1 MLRPHSSRTRL
12 AQHCTAALRPA
23 PNGLL
28 LPQTYYARHA
38 FSTKDSNVKSV
49 AVLGEL
55 LLLLTRPP
63 ALNG

>member
-12 AQHCTAALRPA
+12 AQHCTAALRP
-23 PNGLL
+23 NGL

-55 LLLLTRPP
+55 LLLLLLTRPP